1 MNAAQLAEK
10 IEEYIDQVNRQL
22 LAIDKKV
29 SIIKEWTDTLRFFK
43 EKFIESEQEK

>member
-22 LAIDKKV
+22 LAIEKEV
-29 SIIKEWTDTLRFFK
+29 SIIKEWTNTLRFFK